1 MKMISKNGLK
11 VELYSFVFEAIYE
24 QKIREKCRHKGF
36 FRTDYSAFPK
46 YSRNVLQL
54 LNQKRIKTEYSWVIR

>member
-11 VELYSFVFEAIYE
+11 VEIYNFVFEAIYE
-24 QKIREKCRHKGF
+24 QKIREKCQYKGF

-46 YSRNVLQL
+46 
-54 LNQKRIKTEYSWVIR
+54 